1 MHIFYD
7 DKFIAYAMNL
17 VASGRWFHTKRRLF
31 RPIRDVFLHGGIINY
46 VRKNDEGSIVLCLP
60 DIIEIH
66 ERTAISEK
74 EETFLNIVDV
84 FTDVKIIW

>member
-1 MHIFYD
+1 
-7 DKFIAYAMNL
+7 
-17 VASGRWFHTKRRLF
+17 
-31 RPIRDVFLHGGIINY
+31 VFLHGGIINY